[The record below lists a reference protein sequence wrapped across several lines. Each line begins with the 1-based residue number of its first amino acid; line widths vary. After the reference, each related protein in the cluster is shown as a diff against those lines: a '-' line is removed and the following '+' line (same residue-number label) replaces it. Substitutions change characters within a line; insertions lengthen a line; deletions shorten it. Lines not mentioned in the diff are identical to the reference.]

1 MNFKEGTF
9 MWLNKKKKIGLTILF
24 VSGLILLGVIL
35 IYAFSNGQ
43 PKTPVTCQQVS
54 LVLSELGYEPSDT
67 TSLYLEDDSH
77 LVSSI
82 AIENKKIR
90 FDFFEFDNENS
101 ADNVYDNACN
111 QMFDYRSSGNI
122 SNSEGY
128 ANYYM
133 HSLKSNGVYYIT
145 IRVGNT
151 ALYAYCDED
160 YMSELGKILSGIGYY
175 GNADKNK

>member
-1 MNFKEGTF
+1 

-35 IYAFSNGQ
+35 IYAFSDGQ
-43 PKTPVTCQQVS
+43 RKTPATCQQVTT
-54 LVLSELGYEPSDT
+54 VLTSLGYVPSDT
-67 TSLYLEDDSH
+67 TSLYSEEDSH
-77 LVSSI
+77 LVSSVT
-82 AIENKKIR
+82 IENEKIR

-111 QMFDYRSSGNI
+111 QMLDYRSSGNI

-133 HSLKSNGVYYIT
+133 HSLKSSDVYYIT

-160 YMSELGKILSGIGYY
+160 YMGKLGKILSGIGYI
-175 GNADKNK
+175 GNIENDK